1 MENETNESKI
11 DVRIIVQG
19 LDIAQMVSKA
29 VSNIQ
34 LERDYNIIV
43 SSIIPTTEVSIVKKV
58 AKGADII
65 LIGSYGRDE
74 TYNILFNELKTDF
87 NNVGLFDYN
96 NIIIED
102 ESIDFNLAQKE
113 ILNSIIKS
121 TLSYSLNLINIHTL
135 ENKLMKVTHNYNN
148 LLDDYNQV
156 LKENEVFSRE
166 NKELLEDIKEI
177 KSEFESFKLRYEDI
191 YSREIL
197 EIFDLNELWQETFRQ
212 ELTSEQQVVIATN
225 KFKPDNIIVGQGYIA
240 SQSKQEAIDW
250 LKIIRTA
257 LIFVEENKEVNKEKA
272 YEAGVNCSLTGEVSS
287 IENVKMVL
295 RGKKGTLTYVMD
307 GKRIVSD
314 IVLDEKASDIDKD
327 GFGHL
332 VLKSFTQDGK
342 LKGRFVGEMDS
353 AECGYLFEG
362 TFVNVNGGSTSFFFS
377 EE

>member
-1 MENETNESKI
+1 MENESNESKI

-43 SSIIPTTEVSIVKKV
+43 SSIIPTTEVNIVKKV

-74 TYNILFNELKTDF
+74 TYNVLFNELKTDF

-166 NKELLEDIKEI
+166 NNELLEDIKEI

-212 ELTSEQQVVIATN
+212 DLTSEQQVVIATN

-240 SQSKQEAIDW
+240 SRSKQDAIDW

-257 LIFVEENKEVNKEKA
+257 LIFVEENKEDLKQ
-272 YEAGVNCSLTGEVSS
+272 L
-287 IENVKMVL
+287 VK
-295 RGKKGTLTYVMD
+295 R
-307 GKRIVSD
+307 
-314 IVLDEKASDIDKD
+314 
-327 GFGHL
+327 
-332 VLKSFTQDGK
+332 K
-342 LKGRFVGEMDS
+342 L
-353 AECGYLFEG
+353 
-362 TFVNVNGGSTSFFFS
+362 
-377 EE
+377 

>member
-212 ELTSEQQVVIATN
+212 ELTSEQPVVIATN

-257 LIFVEENKEVNKEKA
+257 LIFVEENKE
-272 YEAGVNCSLTGEVSS
+272 
-287 IENVKMVL
+287 
-295 RGKKGTLTYVMD
+295 D
-307 GKRIVSD
+307 
-314 IVLDEKASDIDKD
+314 
-327 GFGHL
+327 
-332 VLKSFTQDGK
+332 LKQN
-342 LKGRFVGEMDS
+342 LKGIDEPKPPEVRDDYEIPDT
-353 AECGYLFEG
+353 FEN
-362 TFVNVNGGSTSFFFS
+362 FWD
-377 EE
+377 

>member
-257 LIFVEENKEVNKEKA
+257 LIFVEENKED
-272 YEAGVNCSLTGEVSS
+272 
-287 IENVKMVL
+287 L
-295 RGKKGTLTYVMD
+295 R
-307 GKRIVSD
+307 
-314 IVLDEKASDIDKD
+314 
-327 GFGHL
+327 
-332 VLKSFTQDGK
+332 QN
-342 LKGRFVGEMDS
+342 LKGIDEPKPPEVRDD
-353 AECGYLFEG
+353 YDIPDNFEN
-362 TFVNVNGGSTSFFFS
+362 FWD
-377 EE
+377 